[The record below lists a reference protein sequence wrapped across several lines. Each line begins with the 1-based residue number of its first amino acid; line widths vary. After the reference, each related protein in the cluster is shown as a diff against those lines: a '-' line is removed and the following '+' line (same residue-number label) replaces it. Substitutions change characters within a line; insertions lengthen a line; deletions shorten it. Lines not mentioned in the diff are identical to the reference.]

1 MTVGSSGFSSTIW
14 QCSRQA
20 EALSSAG
27 MTAYSTPGCPGASVS
42 IPLAGSATQS
52 YSSEICRPISGIP
65 AALRTIV
72 PAVTGPVSIDFEGER
87 DAASGSPLP
96 RNATISVAGGK
107 YKGSIAIPQSS
118 DEGWAATVN
127 GYDFA
132 FDGNGVNVT
141 VDGETVTV
149 PLTSSSRRKLI
160 EPHRREHA
168 RSRWGSEAAVVRSS
182 WGNADDAAAH
192 SRRSLMQ
199 TAATAAD
206 IFALRLVLTKCSPPQ
221 PISGAEV
228 TAFISGFNRVNFP
241 IVLEEGSDGSAG
253 GGAFAP
259 MQLAHCES
267 GRLHACCN
275 SGGNLSCM
283 LEPAAAPQALNLQL
297 MPTD

>member
-1 MTVGSSGFSSTIW
+1 
-14 QCSRQA
+14 
-20 EALSSAG
+20 

-168 RSRWGSEAAVVRSS
+168 RSRWWSEAAVVRSS